1 MLPIKKIYVD
11 SRFKSSDS
19 ASHSD
24 FKIDLPQNFLMP
36 EDTGFY
42 IDDVCIPHSWYPVED
57 GRNAQL
63 VVDYDGIDHYIGID
77 SGNYT
82 AQDLGT
88 AIVDAIN
95 KQIATFLT
103 LPGTQYLESNYSN
116 KTSIL

>member
-11 SRFKSSDS
+11 NRFKSSDS

-24 FKIDLPQNFLMP
+24 FKTDLPQNFLMP

-42 IDDVCIPHSWYPVED
+42 SKD

-63 VVDYDGIDHYIGID
+63 VVNYDGVVHFVAID

-82 AQDLGT
+82 ATNLGV

-95 KQIATFLT
+95 KR
-103 LPGTQYLESNYSN
+103 
-116 KTSIL
+116 

>member
-1 MLPIKKIYVD
+1 MLPIKRIYVD

-24 FKIDLPQNFLMP
+24 FKIDLPQNPLMP

-57 GRNAQL
+57 GINAQL
-63 VVDYDGIDHYIGID
+63 VVNYDGVVHFVAID

-82 AQDLGT
+82 ATNLGV

-95 KQIATFLT
+95 K
-103 LPGTQYLESNYSN
+103 
-116 KTSIL
+116 K

>member
-24 FKIDLPQNFLMP
+24 FKIYLPQNSLMP
-36 EDTGFY
+36 EGTGFY
-42 IDDVCIPHSWYPVED
+42 IDDVCIPHSWYPIED

-63 VVDYDGIDHYIGID
+63 VVDYDGIDRFVAID

-82 AQDLGT
+82 ATNLGV
-88 AIVDAIN
+88 ANVDAIN
-95 KQIATFLT
+95 K
-103 LPGTQYLESNYSN
+103 
-116 KTSIL
+116 K